1 MSEQLNE
8 LIVIPNESALQVFT
22 SPGSIDPY
30 LEQIRAAVTGIV
42 PDLSTKKGRDA
53 VASQAFKVT
62 KSKTYLEGI
71 GKKLADEQ
79 KEIPKKIDA
88 TRRQVREYLEALAAE
103 VRRPL
108 TEWEAEQARIE
119 AERQARLQAIS
130 DRIERIRAAGRVEF
144 GTSAMEL
151 CGRIEA
157 LNADVLTPELY
168 GDRTEEAEQLR
179 AQVLADLEQKHQEQ
193 LQREA
198 EAAELAR
205 LRAEAAAREQQE
217 REQRIAREAAERA
230 QREAQEEADRKVR
243 EAQEAA
249 ERAEHERQQ
258 AQQRAEQAERESQ
271 ARAEQAAELER
282 QRIEDEQRQAA
293 EEAARREADRDH
305 RKAINTAALQAF
317 IAGGLTEEAARQAVT
332 LIAQR
337 RIPAVSIAY

>member
-1 MSEQLNE
+1 MSEPLNE
-8 LIVIPNESALQVFT
+8 LIVIPKESALQVFT
-22 SPGSIDPY
+22 APGSIDPY
-30 LEQIRAAVTGIV
+30 LEQIRASVTGIV

-53 VASQAFKVT
+53 VASLAYKIA
-62 KSKTYLEGI
+62 KSKTYLDSV
-71 GKKLADEQ
+71 GKELVDEL
-79 KEIPKKIDA
+79 KKQPALIDA
-88 TRRQVREYLEALAAE
+88 TRKRARDFLDQLKDE

-119 AERQARLQAIS
+119 AERQARLQAINDS
-130 DRIERIRAAGRVEF
+130 IEEIRAAGRVEF

-157 LNADVLTPELY
+157 LNADVLTPERY

-179 AQVLADLEQKHQEQ
+179 AQVLADLKQKHQEQ

-230 QREAQEEADRKVR
+230 QREAQEEAERQVR

-249 ERAEHERQQ
+249 ERAELQRQQ
-258 AQQRAEQAERESQ
+258 AQQRAEQAEREAQ
-271 ARAEQAAELER
+271 ARAEQAAEQER